1 VAAEPTAEAS
11 FLASPGKIAWNI
23 YLMLDHRQAD
33 PASTPIVMK
42 PSLDAESH
50 FLYSGSMEH
59 NHATHAFAALGHPG
73 RLAVFR
79 LLMRF
84 APQGVRPTEM
94 AEALGL
100 KQNTLSHHLADLT
113 ASGLVAVTRVG
124 RSLYYAVDLDAAEGL
139 IGYLALDV
147 GRARPDL
154 LAPLRS
160 SKKDTAPMPS
170 PLHDTD
176 FDVLFICSG
185 NSARSIFAEAL
196 LRDLGQ
202 GKFQSFSAGTRPNSE
217 LNPFALEIL
226 QRNGHDTASLRSKH
240 ISEFQQPGA
249 ILMDFVFTVCD
260 TAAAEE
266 CPPWPGQPITGHWGL
281 PDPVKATGTDA
292 EKALIFAQTYAAL
305 RRRITAFVELPFE
318 SLSRMSLQSSVDAIG
333 IDKGLAL

>member
-1 VAAEPTAEAS
+1 MEQNRAA
-11 FLASPGKIAWNI
+11 
-23 YLMLDHRQAD
+23 
-33 PASTPIVMK
+33 
-42 PSLDAESH
+42 
-50 FLYSGSMEH
+50 
-59 NHATHAFAALGHPG
+59 HAFATLGHPG

-84 APQGVRPTEM
+84 APQGVRPTEI

-113 ASGLVAVTRVG
+113 ASGLVSVTRAG
-124 RSLYYAVDLDAAEGL
+124 RSLYYAADLDATEGL

-154 LAPLRS
+154 LAPLLS
-160 SKKDTAPMPS
+160 VQKDAAQMTTP
-170 PLHDTD
+170 HRDTG

-196 LRDLGQ
+196 LRDLGK
-202 GKFQSFSAGTRPNSE
+202 GRFQAFSAGTRPNTE

-226 QRNGHDTASLRSKH
+226 QRNGHDTSSLRSKH
-240 ISEFQQPGA
+240 VSEFQQPGSA
-249 ILMDFVFTVCD
+249 PMDFVFTVCD

-292 EKALIFAQTYAAL
+292 EKALVFAQTYAAL
-305 RRRITAFVELPFE
+305 RRRIMAFVELPFA
-318 SLSRMSLQSSVDAIG
+318 SLNRLSLQSSVDAIG
-333 IDKGLAL
+333 ADAQAKA